1 MEKGMAIIEV
11 NDTETKG
18 FYIDQDALEFARQN
32 AKTKKRVERMEA
44 ERREAAA
51 KHRKAVK
58 AKAREKAQRKAY
70 TIKTIKYVAVRA
82 FITAALAA
90 AVTADLASLY
100 LFIPV
105 FIICLSSACLRL
117 GAWFVRGAKK

>member
-18 FYIDQDALEFARQN
+18 FYIDQDALEFSRQN
-32 AKTKKRVERMEA
+32 AKVNKRMSNAAKDQKAA
-44 ERREAAA
+44 ERKIRREEAA
-51 KHRKAVK
+51 K
-58 AKAREKAQRKAY
+58 AKRKAY
-70 TIKTIKYVAVRA
+70 TKDTIKYVAVRA

-90 AVTADLASLY
+90 AVTVDLASLY

>member
-18 FYIDQDALEFARQN
+18 FYIDQEALEFSRQN
-32 AKTKKRVERMEA
+32 AKVNKRMSNAAKDQKAA
-44 ERREAAA
+44 ERKTRREEAA
-51 KHRKAVK
+51 K
-58 AKAREKAQRKAY
+58 AKRKAY
-70 TIKTIKYVAVRA
+70 TKDTIKYVAVRA

-90 AVTADLASLY
+90 AVTADWASLY

>member
-18 FYIDQDALEFARQN
+18 FFIDQDALEFSRQN
-32 AKTKKRVERMEA
+32 AKVNKRMSNAAKDQKAA
-44 ERREAAA
+44 ERKIRREEAA
-51 KHRKAVK
+51 K
-58 AKAREKAQRKAY
+58 AKRKAY
-70 TIKTIKYVAVRA
+70 TIDTIKYVAVRA

-105 FIICLSSACLRL
+105 FIICLSGACLRL
-117 GAWFVRGAKK
+117 GAWFKGE

>member
-18 FYIDQDALEFARQN
+18 FYIDQDALEFSRQN
-32 AKTKKRVERMEA
+32 AKVNKRMSNAAKDQKAA
-44 ERREAAA
+44 ERKIRREEAA
-51 KHRKAVK
+51 K
-58 AKAREKAQRKAY
+58 AKRKAY
-70 TIKTIKYVAVRA
+70 TIDTIKFVAIRA

-105 FIICLSSACLRL
+105 FIICLSTACLRL